1 MELSHFVDTMI
12 PMLLSHPTLPI
23 HHSLWQSVS
32 RTYSLKAVFFV
43 KKKNKKKPFSW
54 SNFMTDLTTSLQG
67 SKQPEK
73 YKMEI
78 IINRKKLV

>member
-1 MELSHFVDTMI
+1 
-12 PMLLSHPTLPI
+12 
-23 HHSLWQSVS
+23 
-32 RTYSLKAVFFV
+32 
-43 KKKNKKKPFSW
+43 
-54 SNFMTDLTTSLQG
+54 MTDLTTSLQG